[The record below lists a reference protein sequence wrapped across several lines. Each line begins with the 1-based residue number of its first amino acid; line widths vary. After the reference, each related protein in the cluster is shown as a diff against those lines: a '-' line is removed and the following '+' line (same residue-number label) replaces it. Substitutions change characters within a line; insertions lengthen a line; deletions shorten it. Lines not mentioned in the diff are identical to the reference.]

1 MNFVIYTENTADL
14 PAELVKANNIKVL
27 NMEFILNE
35 KTYSGEKGNT
45 LEPEAFYA
53 AMREGKKTSTSQVA
67 PQTYIDLFSKQ
78 FEQGNDVLYLA
89 FSSGLSGSYNS
100 AVIAQAELE
109 KLYPNRKLIIID
121 TLSASLGQGML
132 ALMVAQYATTATDL
146 AQVAIYAQN
155 LVPKVSHLF
164 TVDDLNH
171 LHRGGRLSK
180 TSAVLGTLLHLKPL
194 LHLNNQ
200 GKIVPYAK
208 VIGRNKAF
216 QTMLQT
222 MQETISLPDTKFV
235 AIGHGDC
242 LDEAQKVGEMIRQK
256 FNIQTIY
263 YNHIGTVIG
272 SHSGPGTLAVF
283 YIGSARNIT

>member
-1 MNFVIYTENTADL
+1 MNYVIYTENTADL
-14 PAELVKANNIKVL
+14 PSELIKKHNIQVL

-35 KTYSGEKGNT
+35 QTYSGEQGNT
-45 LEPEAFYA
+45 LDPQTFYA

-78 FEQGNDVLYLA
+78 FEQGKDVLYLA

-100 AVIAQAELE
+100 AVMAEAELAT
-109 KLYPNRKLIIID
+109 LYPNRKLIIID

-132 ALMVAQYATTATDL
+132 VLMVAEYAKTASDI

-171 LHRGGRLSK
+171 LYRGGRLSK

-216 QTMLQT
+216 QTLLQT
-222 MQETISLPDTKFV
+222 MQETIHLSETKFV

-242 LDEAQKVGEMIRQK
+242 LAEAQKVGDMIRQQFK
-256 FNIQTIY
+256 IETIY

-283 YIGSARNIT
+283 YIGSARAMT